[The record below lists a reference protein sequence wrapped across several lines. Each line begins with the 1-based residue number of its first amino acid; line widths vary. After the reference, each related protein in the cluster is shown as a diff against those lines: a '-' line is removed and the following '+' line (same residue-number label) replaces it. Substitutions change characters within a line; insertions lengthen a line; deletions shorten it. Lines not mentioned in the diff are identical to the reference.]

1 MNMLF
6 MAVCKHTAEMC
17 PAGIVRPDRKFAT
30 SLEEHIKKIGIDLV
44 GGYLD
49 GPGHEFYFLFET
61 DDQSKLMSVLVPLM
75 QIGDVKTVPVVKFSD
90 VVALTRKLGIQE

>member
-1 MNMLF
+1 MREKWFTRLRR
-6 MAVCKHTAEMC
+6 AISPRAC
-17 PAGIVRPDRKFAT
+17 
-30 SLEEHIKKIGIDLV
+30 IDIV

-49 GPGHEFYFLFET
+49 GPGHEFYFIFET
-61 DDQSKLMSVLVPLM
+61 NDQSKLVSALVPLM